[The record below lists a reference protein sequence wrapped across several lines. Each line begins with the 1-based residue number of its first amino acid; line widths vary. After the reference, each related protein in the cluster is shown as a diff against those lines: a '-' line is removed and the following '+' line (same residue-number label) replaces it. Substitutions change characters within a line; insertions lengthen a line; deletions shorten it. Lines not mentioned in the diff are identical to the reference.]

1 MYTHSINSFP
11 RHSHIMPK
19 ILLQMTPDGA
29 QTIATDEAGN
39 QATMYLPESAGGS
52 QQGIRPMQMLLMGM
66 AGCTAVDV
74 LLILKKQRQEVR
86 DFRIELEAEREADKE
101 PSVWQSARLVFY
113 IAGPVDPQ
121 KAQRAV
127 ELSVQKY
134 CSAAETLR
142 RAGANIEWEIKLQP

>member
-1 MYTHSINSFP
+1 
-11 RHSHIMPK
+11 MPK
-19 ILLQMTPDGA
+19 ILLELTPDGT

-66 AGCTAVDV
+66 AGCTAVDI
-74 LLILKKQRQEVR
+74 LMILKKQRQELR
-86 DFRIELEAEREADKE
+86 DLRIELEAEREADKE
-101 PSVWQSARLVFY
+101 PSIWQTARLVFHFF
-113 IAGPVDPQ
+113 GPVDPQ
-121 KAQRAV
+121 KAHRAV

-142 RAGANIEWEIKLQP
+142 RAGAAIEWEIKIQP